1 MNYIDN
7 KFRNLKK
14 EVGSISLEVAICSLL
29 FIVCV
34 AGFTDLTVILR
45 KINTISVQSNYIART
60 VGRQGGIRNSCP
72 DGYVAEDYVTSD
84 QLYQNIK
91 KSFDMS
97 GITEGE
103 WSIEICGRDFKQNTN
118 LPIKTYGDDIPITVS
133 VEYDWALLSNFIP
146 GTISQHKDSNRII
159 VSSFKQRD
167 GDIKSEYAK

>member
-1 MNYIDN
+1 MNSIYN
-7 KFRNLKK
+7 KFQNIKE

-72 DGYVAEDYVTSD
+72 DGYVAEDYVSSS
-84 QLYQNIK
+84 QLYENVK
-91 KSFDMS
+91 KSFAMS
-97 GITEGE
+97 GITEDQ
-103 WSIEICGRDFKQNTN
+103 WSVKIDGRDFKSNTN
-118 LPIKTYGDDIPITVS
+118 LPIKTYGTDIPVTVS
-133 VEYDWALLSNFIP
+133 IKYDWTLLSNFIP
-146 GTISQHKDSNRII
+146 GTITQTKDSNRII

-167 GDIKSEYAK
+167 GDIKTEYAK